1 VPLPS
6 IRLVRFAKLTV
17 SVTIASTIFC
27 TFLIVGWQITIFLRD
42 GSWRALPLSLV
53 FNTPEFKQ
61 GEVYLTASI
70 DKTSESWTTN
80 LTDAVLHMPI
90 ITILLL
96 AVAVLTAFY
105 SWILRVERELAKSQ
119 IE

>member
-1 VPLPS
+1 M
-6 IRLVRFAKLTV
+6 
-17 SVTIASTIFC
+17 
-27 TFLIVGWQITIFLRD
+27 
-42 GSWRALPLSLV
+42 
-53 FNTPEFKQ
+53 
-61 GEVYLTASI
+61 TASI

>member
-1 VPLPS
+1 MPLPS

-17 SVTIASTIFC
+17 LVTIASTIFC
-27 TFLIVGWQITIFLRD
+27 AFLIVGWQITIFLRD
-42 GSWRALPLSLV
+42 GSSRALPLSLV
-53 FNTPEFKQ
+53 FNTPAFNQ

-70 DKTSESWTTN
+70 DKTSKSWTTN
-80 LTDAVLHMPI
+80 FTDAVLHMPI